1 MDRGPG
7 KWAINLNKDN
17 LLFLMGGLLLGFVFA
32 YLLFEAMASRQPPRL
47 TAALRS
53 QIAMGDE
60 AAGGGNAAMGGGAEA
75 PPGAAPGAGP
85 AMAEIQQLRDF
96 VEKNP
101 NDIQAVRKLA
111 DLNFDIQNWQRAQE
125 LYSHYLE
132 LKPNDPDVIT
142 DLGITYRGLQQ
153 YDKAI
158 DLFNQAK
165 KLEPGHWQAYYNEV
179 VVLAF
184 DLKKI
189 AQANQVMGQLQ
200 QLQPANPDV
209 AKLAEA
215 LAKQPT

>member
-1 MDRGPG
+1 MGN
-7 KWAINLNKDN
+7 NLNKDN

-53 QIAMGDE
+53 QIAMGE
-60 AAGGGNAAMGGGAEA
+60 PAAGGGGVAMGSGAEA
-75 PPGAAPGAGP
+75 LPGAGQGGGP

-101 NDIQAVRKLA
+101 NDATAVRKLA

-184 DLKKI
+184 DLKKP
-189 AQANQVMGQLQ
+189 AQANEVMGQLQ
-200 QLQPANPDV
+200 QLQPANPEV
-209 AKLAEA
+209 AKLAQA
-215 LAKQPT
+215 LPK

>member
-1 MDRGPG
+1 VGN
-7 KWAINLNKDN
+7 NLNKDN
-17 LLFLMGGLLLGFVFA
+17 LLFLLGGLVLGFIFA
-32 YLLFEAMASRQPPRL
+32 FLMFEAMASRQPPRL

-60 AAGGGNAAMGGGAEA
+60 TAGGGGAMGAAEA
-75 PPGAAPGAGP
+75 PPGAAQGGGP
-85 AMAEIQQLRDF
+85 AMAEIQQLREV

-184 DLKKI
+184 DLKKPD
-189 AQANQVMGQLQ
+189 QANQVMGQLQ
-200 QLQPANPDV
+200 KLQPGNPEV
-209 AKLAEA
+209 ARLAEA
-215 LAKQPT
+215 MAKQRAAA

>member
-1 MDRGPG
+1 MGN
-7 KWAINLNKDN
+7 NLNKDN
-17 LLFLMGGLLLGFVFA
+17 LLYLMGGLLLGFVFA

-60 AAGGGNAAMGGGAEA
+60 AAGGGAMGAAAEA
-75 PPGAAPGAGP
+75 PPGAAPAQGGAP
-85 AMAEIQQLRDF
+85 AMAEIQQLRAV

-101 NDIQAVRKLA
+101 NDFQAVRKLA

-184 DLKKI
+184 DLKKPE
-189 AQANQVMGQLQ
+189 QANQVMGQLQ
-200 QLQPANPDV
+200 QLQPGNPDV
-209 AKLAEA
+209 ARLAEA
-215 LAKQPT
+215 LAKQRTAA

>member
-1 MDRGPG
+1 MGN
-7 KWAINLNKDN
+7 NLNKDN
-17 LLFLMGGLLLGFVFA
+17 LLFLLGGLVLGFVFA
-32 YLLFEAMASRQPPRL
+32 FLMFEAMASRQPPRL

-60 AAGGGNAAMGGGAEA
+60 AAGGGGAMGAGEA
-75 PPGAAPGAGP
+75 PPGAGQGAP
-85 AMAEIQQLRDF
+85 AMAEIQQLREI

-184 DLKKI
+184 DLKKT
-189 AQANQVMGQLQ
+189 AQANQVMGQLR